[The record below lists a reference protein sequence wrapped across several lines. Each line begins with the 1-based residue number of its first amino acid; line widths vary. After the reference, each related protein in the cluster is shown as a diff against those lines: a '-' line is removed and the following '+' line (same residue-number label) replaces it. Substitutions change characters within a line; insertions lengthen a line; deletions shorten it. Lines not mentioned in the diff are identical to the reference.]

1 MRELKFYVNGQRIK
15 KDNTCDFSGIVAG
28 TKGYLEAVFCFGSD
42 WSGMSKVAVFTRLK
56 EQHPTKI
63 IKNKCIIPYEALT
76 WRDFSVQVIGEKDG
90 IRICTNQEIVEQ
102 EVI

>member
-1 MRELKFYVNGQRIK
+1 
-15 KDNTCDFSGIVAG
+15 
-28 TKGYLEAVFCFGSD
+28 
-42 WSGMSKVAVFTRLK
+42 MSKVAVFTRLK
-56 EQHPTKI
+56 GQHPAKI
-63 IKNKCIIPYEALT
+63 IKNKCIIPHEALT

>member
-56 EQHPTKI
+56 EQHPAKI
-63 IKNKCIIPYEALT
+63 IKINVLFRMKH
-76 WRDFSVQVIGEKDG
+76 SHGETFRFK
-90 IRICTNQEIVEQ
+90 
-102 EVI
+102 